1 MVIYF
6 GRLKIFSHFFPKIKI
21 NNLSYP
27 KTVVNCILA
36 TKDVPLL
43 TDLRSSIDGDTE
55 GRKTYATAWKEY
67 INGNV
72 VTEMQKRYIQ
82 NLLLATT
89 TKVQAELDETS
100 SEESEF
106 EYNPQERSIG
116 NLTIAEKT
124 IAGLAAN
131 DEDMGSLN
139 TSSWKIQ

>member
-1 MVIYF
+1 
-6 GRLKIFSHFFPKIKI
+6 
-21 NNLSYP
+21 
-27 KTVVNCILA
+27 
-36 TKDVPLL
+36 
-43 TDLRSSIDGDTE
+43 
-55 GRKTYATAWKEY
+55 
-67 INGNV
+67 
-72 VTEMQKRYIQ
+72 MQKRYIQ

-116 NLTIAEKT
+116 SLTIAEKT

-139 TSSWKIQ
+139 KFSCKLILKKHVHFIAQYFFICALCRSERRYAVSCRQQY

>member
-1 MVIYF
+1 MRPWTLDAQF
-6 GRLKIFSHFFPKIKI
+6 
-21 NNLSYP
+21 
-27 KTVVNCILA
+27 A

-43 TDLRSSIDGDTE
+43 TDLRGSIDGDTE

-89 TKVQAELDETS
+89 TKVQAELEETS

>member
-1 MVIYF
+1 
-6 GRLKIFSHFFPKIKI
+6 
-21 NNLSYP
+21 
-27 KTVVNCILA
+27 
-36 TKDVPLL
+36 
-43 TDLRSSIDGDTE
+43 
-55 GRKTYATAWKEY
+55 
-67 INGNV
+67 
-72 VTEMQKRYIQ
+72 MQKRYIQ

-116 NLTIAEKT
+116 SLTIAEKT

-139 TSSWKIQ
+139 KFSCKLILKKHVHFIAQYFFICALCRGERRYAVSCRQQY